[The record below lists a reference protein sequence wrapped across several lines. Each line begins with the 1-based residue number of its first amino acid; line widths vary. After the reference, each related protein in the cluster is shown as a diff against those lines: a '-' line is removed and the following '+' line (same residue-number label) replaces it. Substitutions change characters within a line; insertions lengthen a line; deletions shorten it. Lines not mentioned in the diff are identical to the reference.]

1 MNITETSK
9 KILAAI
15 KDSDPVGASQMVLEL
30 ESHALKL
37 IDENASLRA
46 RLEELESHPDLVNS
60 MHFDGTF
67 YWRGEG
73 DQKKGHYCQSRIE
86 L

>member
-1 MNITETSK
+1 MNITETSR

-15 KDSDPVGASQMVLEL
+15 KDSDLVGARPMVL
-30 ESHALKL
+30 
-37 IDENASLRA
+37 D
-46 RLEELESHPDLVNS
+46 LESHPDLVNS

-67 YWRGEG
+67 CWRGEG
-73 DQKKGHYCQSRIE
+73 DQKTGPYCQSRIE